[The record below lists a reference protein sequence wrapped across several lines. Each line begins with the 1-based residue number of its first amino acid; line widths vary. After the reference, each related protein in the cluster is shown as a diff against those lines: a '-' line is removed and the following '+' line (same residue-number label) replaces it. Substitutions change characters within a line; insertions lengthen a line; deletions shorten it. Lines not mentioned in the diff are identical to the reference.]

1 MGNDV
6 KIRVWRWICGLPAW
20 TLTAL
25 CLAAIAWLTLS
36 SKPLGDTELPLFPHA
51 DKLAH
56 AIMFGGLA
64 FCIMLDSLRQGRER
78 RFRASMAVW
87 AAVVSALVGLLTEV
101 AQQAMDAGRSGDPL
115 DLLADTAGA
124 VATAAAFYPLARR
137 RAD

>member
-1 MGNDV
+1 MGKDV
-6 KIRVWRWICGLPAW
+6 KMRVWRWICGLPAW

-25 CLAAIAWLTLS
+25 CLAAIAWLTLA

-64 FCIMLDSLRQGRER
+64 FCIMLDSLRLGRR
-78 RFRASMAVW
+78 CRVSTAVW
-87 AAVVSALVGLLTEV
+87 AAVASALVGLLTEV
-101 AQQAMDAGRSGDPL
+101 AQQAMDAGRSGDPY

-124 VATAAAFYPLARR
+124 VATAAAFYRLAQRK
-137 RAD
+137 AD